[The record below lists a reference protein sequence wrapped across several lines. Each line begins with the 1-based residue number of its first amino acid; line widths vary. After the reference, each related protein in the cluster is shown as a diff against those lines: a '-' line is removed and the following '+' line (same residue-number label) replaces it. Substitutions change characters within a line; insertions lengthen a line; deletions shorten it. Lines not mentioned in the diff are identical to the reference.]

1 MPGKAREA
9 RPLPRM
15 VRMMISRNGLRRP
28 ADRVESA
35 VVVTLLAAFVAAVA
49 AAAFIG
55 ARIYQSQSA
64 SAARL
69 RPSVAV
75 LTSSGPGTSL
85 SGYGQAQA
93 RWREPD
99 GDQRSGILTT
109 GTAPAIW
116 DAAAGARVPV
126 WLDRTGEP
134 ATPPAG
140 RTAMILTALLV
151 PLWGAGGTAIV
162 LVICYW
168 LCRLALDRRRLAA
181 WESAWARTGPR
192 WTSRR

>member
-15 VRMMISRNGLRRP
+15 VRMLISRNDLRRP
-28 ADRVESA
+28 ADRIESA
-35 VVVTLLAAFVAAVA
+35 AVVTLLAAFLAAVVAAS
-49 AAAFIG
+49 FIG
-55 ARIYQSQSA
+55 THIYQSQSA

-75 LTSSGPGTSL
+75 LTGSGPSNSL
-85 SGYGQAQA
+85 SGYGQARA

-109 GTAPAIW
+109 VTAPGIW
-116 DAAAGARVPV
+116 DAAAGTRVPV
-126 WLDRTGEP
+126 WLDRSGAP
-134 ATPPAG
+134 VTPPPG
-140 RTAMILTALLV
+140 RTAMILTALLI
-151 PLWGAGGTAIV
+151 PLWGAGGTAI
-162 LVICYW
+162 LLLICYW